1 MRDLR
6 PRLFLL
12 LTVRKLI
19 CVLVWRHD
27 APPKPTSTL
36 LELLA

>member
-12 LTVRKLI
+12 LTVRKLS
-19 CVLVWRHD
+19 CVMVWRHD
-27 APPKPTSTL
+27 APPTLTSTL
-36 LELLA
+36 FELLA